1 MFTGSQAGNEL
12 WGQAGSPVAIGIDRH
27 RQRDI
32 VIAYRD
38 AQGLARHD
46 GGGAGDQLNGAC
58 FADINDVIAEQCR
71 VEDG

>member
-32 VIAYRD
+32 VITYRD
-38 AQGLARHD
+38 AQVWPGTT
-46 GGGAGDQLNGAC
+46 
-58 FADINDVIAEQCR
+58 
-71 VEDG
+71 VEVPVTS